1 MDMPPSITVSSVWM
15 FTRPRSSRS
24 SHQVNSYR
32 FDRDVLSALKANGH
46 GWQTRGNDA
55 MREWIKTHSAD

>member
-55 MREWIKTHSAD
+55 MR